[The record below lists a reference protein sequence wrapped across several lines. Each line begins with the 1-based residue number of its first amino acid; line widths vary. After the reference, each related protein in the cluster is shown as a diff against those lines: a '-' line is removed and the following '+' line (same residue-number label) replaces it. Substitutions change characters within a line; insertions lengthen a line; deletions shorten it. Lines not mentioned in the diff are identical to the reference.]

1 MCLLQFQKE
10 YLKTDLHDAAMV
22 LICFAQ
28 NAMNKF
34 KYSFCEKYLLLKE
47 VCKEV
52 NSTFFTHL
60 CDLCISLFE
69 KYICTDVTEI
79 NLYKSL
85 SSTFFFHDLSS
96 QMRQEGQGLTGNWF
110 SGQLLISSRYSVRI
124 VLVIL

>member
-1 MCLLQFQKE
+1 
-10 YLKTDLHDAAMV
+10 MV
-22 LICFAQ
+22 LIGFAQ

-79 NLYKSL
+79 NLYKSY
-85 SSTFFFHDLSS
+85 FISS
-96 QMRQEGQGLTGNWF
+96 QKTLATIHGFTKTDFTQIICKSKLR
-110 SGQLLISSRYSVRI
+110 S
-124 VLVIL
+124 LVINQ